1 MCSRKASVGLL
12 FVFHTLKPMLHL
24 PTQPALAGPKPK
36 AKAKSL
42 KERTLAWKKLKLEDE
57 DEGGAEEGEEE
68 EVLEED
74 PEVDTKEKR
83 NYGKARKFARAPQA
97 GEIPDDIK
105 EMYNNASKYSNHP
118 RLFRTELVNRLFKKT
133 SKGEFVLCHGE
144 PTFASWKR
152 NQDIKFTAAES
163 VGVPYMVILWQTF
176 HGQEHALQE
185 ALKTGDVYESHG
197 LYHHRRMT
205 AGRSKT
211 STESMQLDGGK
222 VAIDTDQFAGMSS
235 FLGGKKWSQYG
246 QQAMQDSPPQ
256 PRVKRSQQLTLEDV
270 QPTHPRRTS
279 SQLALPGPATTNKV
293 VKVDW
298 VTFQQIVSEAKAANE
313 RLQRDCSRLVMKVR
327 GGDQKLTDDMKAV
340 VNLLTENLQSL
351 QECQMWEEVPGSDGN
366 EKNKV
371 EAYFK
376 QIAEKTEKANES
388 MEQVKAVC
396 KARGL

>member
-185 ALKTGDVYESHG
+185 AL
-197 LYHHRRMT
+197 
-205 AGRSKT
+205 
-211 STESMQLDGGK
+211 
-222 VAIDTDQFAGMSS
+222 
-235 FLGGKKWSQYG
+235 
-246 QQAMQDSPPQ
+246 
-256 PRVKRSQQLTLEDV
+256 
-270 QPTHPRRTS
+270 
-279 SQLALPGPATTNKV
+279 
-293 VKVDW
+293 
-298 VTFQQIVSEAKAANE
+298 
-313 RLQRDCSRLVMKVR
+313 
-327 GGDQKLTDDMKAV
+327 
-340 VNLLTENLQSL
+340 
-351 QECQMWEEVPGSDGN
+351 
-366 EKNKV
+366 
-371 EAYFK
+371 
-376 QIAEKTEKANES
+376 
-388 MEQVKAVC
+388 
-396 KARGL
+396 